1 MISAQ
6 STDSTNGEFVL
17 GDALRFDFLS
27 QFWKRRSIPDMVREL
42 REPGGAEPADGQPLS
57 FSSGDVPHG

>member
-27 QFWKRRSIPDMVREL
+27 QVWKRRSISDMVREL